1 MKGRTLYPAT
11 AVAVVLA
18 PFPGTRCEAVSDL
31 RVRVWREASAR
42 LGLAF
47 ALTGDLARLRLPA
60 AGGKRG
66 PLPSPEP
73 PRSPSPTPALSP
85 APSPTAAPAPSSM
98 PRGAE
103 LWRHTCFEAFV
114 AAADGPGYLELN
126 VSPTGA
132 WDLLAFRGYRD
143 GGPLPAGVSA
153 PEITLRQTGE
163 RLEVGV
169 RLDLAR
175 LAADAGLPDLAAA
188 PRLGL
193 AAVLEDD
200 AGTLTHWAIRHP
212 AAQPDFHAPD
222 SFALRLA

>member
-1 MKGRTLYPAT
+1 MKERALYPAT

-18 PFPGTRCEAVSDL
+18 PYPGTRCEAVSDL
-31 RVRVWREASAR
+31 RVRVWREANAR

-60 AGGKRG
+60 AGGGRG

-73 PRSPSPTPALSP
+73 PRSLSP
-85 APSPTAAPAPSSM
+85 APSPAPSPANAPAPSPA

-126 VSPTGA
+126 VSPAGA
-132 WDLLAFRGYRD
+132 WDLLAFHGYRA
-143 GGPLPAGVSA
+143 GGPLPAGVPA
-153 PEITLRQTGE
+153 PEITLRQAGE
-163 RLEVGV
+163 RLEVAV

-175 LAADAGLPDLAAA
+175 LVAEAGLPDLAAA

-193 AAVLEDD
+193 AAMLEDD